1 MIGTTTLQLNGLRLA
16 DSADGVIVY
25 YTYPG
30 SIDVHL
36 GHGIK
41 LTTTG
46 KDAQDIRLGR
56 LRIEPTATNVMDPD
70 TWEWEEKTAGKAR
83 AWVQHVL
90 AADALEDI
98 QSYEFEGQV
107 VIVAHEILTR
117 TAEGALYAAGFRSSL
132 ATWRAAATAKQRARL
147 PDLMRT
153 VRGDAAVTEA
163 TYPKVP
169 DGDLKEHAQHAW
181 MRWHAVFGTDLDAG
195 GRTYRVRGR
204 PELRDD
210 HLGVAFRHASSGSEL
225 TIRFDVAS
233 HPFLYNVT
241 AAVDRQTLRREA
253 LAWHDFP
260 ALADDIGAAI
270 KAQKKRPQAP
280 SATPKAPAP
289 ASAYDDARR
298 ALNELTLPA
307 KKSAYYMQRAK
318 ESIED
323 GKAWAPIVARA
334 RRTAEKLAGVHHPAK
349 KGPPPTPRASSP
361 AGPSAVDTAID
372 SFNSEP
378 TWRAEKLRP
387 RANGFVLVV
396 YPEGKDVGAAVASV
410 DIVHGEVDDLR
421 WLDARLTH
429 NDRDNIRER
438 LERALWDADDGD
450 DDDTTPRPSPLQDL
464 IDLMER
470 RSVTLGARAT
480 DTADLARDD
489 GYRHI
494 AEALRDLA
502 APAGSGV
509 EELQRWLESEGM
521 MSAGE
526 MVGRARVA
534 DTASPRSLLSD
545 IWSGVFEVLTLEQ
558 ISGRPGT
565 LVVPEEAIFRDNA
578 SAFVLQRV
586 REGDRFVL
594 HRIRV
599 RVGEHDALTGTT
611 TIEDR
616 TDRLTRDANLHR
628 ADRTARFYDDLY
640 SKLGAFHDDLER
652 APKALEDVRTL
663 LYWSAV
669 MLDAPLCQGEVKERA
684 AVAFKQA
691 KAYHDTARRQLLAG
705 QTVDAARRI
714 HEALRRIS
722 TGAAELARS
731 CGDGQITLPGAAPVF
746 GVMPSDEAVFTDEP
760 TTTRGERD

>member
-1 MIGTTTLQLNGLRLA
+1 MRALA
-16 DSADGVIVY
+16 GDLSA
-25 YTYPG
+25 
-30 SIDVHL
+30 
-36 GHGIK
+36 
-41 LTTTG
+41 
-46 KDAQDIRLGR
+46 
-56 LRIEPTATNVMDPD
+56 
-70 TWEWEEKTAGKAR
+70 
-83 AWVQHVL
+83 
-90 AADALEDI
+90 
-98 QSYEFEGQV
+98 
-107 VIVAHEILTR
+107 
-117 TAEGALYAAGFRSSL
+117 
-132 ATWRAAATAKQRARL
+132 
-147 PDLMRT
+147 
-153 VRGDAAVTEA
+153 TESN
-163 TYPKVP
+163 YPKVRK
-169 DGDLKEHAQHAW
+169 DQLKENAQHAW
-181 MRWHAVFGTDLDAG
+181 MRWHAVFRMDLEVG
-195 GRTYRVRGR
+195 GRTYKVRGR
-204 PELRDD
+204 PVLRGDELAI
-210 HLGVAFRHASSGSEL
+210 AFRHASSGSEL

-241 AAVDRQTLRREA
+241 VEVDGQTLRREA

-260 ALADDIGAAI
+260 ALAEDIGSTI
-270 KAQKKRPQAP
+270 KAKKRPQAS
-280 SATPKAPAP
+280 SATRTAPAP

-298 ALNELTLPA
+298 ALGELTLPA

-318 ESIED
+318 ESIDD
-323 GKAWAPIVARA
+323 GNAWAPIVARA
-334 RRTAEKLAGVHHPAK
+334 RRTAEKLAGVQHPTK
-349 KGPPPTPRASSP
+349 KRPPTPRASPP

-378 TWRAEKLRP
+378 TWRAEKLRQ
-387 RANGFVLVV
+387 RADGFVLVV
-396 YPEGKDVGAAVASV
+396 YPEGKDAGAAVASV

-421 WLDARLTH
+421 WLDARLSH

-438 LERALWDADDGD
+438 LERALWDADSDD
-450 DDDTTPRPSPLQDL
+450 DDDTTRPSPLQDL

-470 RSVTLGARAT
+470 RSVALGARAAS
-480 DTADLARDD
+480 TADLARND
-489 GYRHI
+489 GHRHI

-502 APAGSGV
+502 APSGSGV

-521 MSAGE
+521 MTAGE

-534 DTASPRSLLSD
+534 DTASHRLLLSD

-594 HRIRV
+594 RRIRV
-599 RVGEHDALTGTT
+599 RVGEHDAQTGTT

-616 TDRLTRDANLHR
+616 TDQLTRDANLHR
-628 ADRTARFYDDLY
+628 ADRTARFYEDLY
-640 SKLGAFHDDLER
+640 SKLGAFHDDVER

-722 TGAAELARS
+722 IGAAELARS

-746 GVMPSDEAVFTDEP
+746 GVLPSDEAVFTDEP
-760 TTTRGERD
+760 TLARGKGN